1 MPQGLIMPLFMSYKY
16 IKNVLMTSCFGHL
29 YKQQVQ
35 HLYNKLAL
43 IQILRF
49 KTALSNTCVR
59 A

>member
-1 MPQGLIMPLFMSYKY
+1 MPLFMSYKY

-29 YKQQVQ
+29 YKQQDQ